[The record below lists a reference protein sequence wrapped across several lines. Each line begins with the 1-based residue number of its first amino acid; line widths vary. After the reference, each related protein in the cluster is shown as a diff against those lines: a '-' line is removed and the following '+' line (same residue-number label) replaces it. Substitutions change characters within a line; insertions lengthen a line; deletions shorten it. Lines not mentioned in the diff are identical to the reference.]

1 MLSFSFL
8 SLVVLLDELSFDD
21 SLLGAFLLPLLELL
35 FGSIKPLLP
44 DSSSFITLVALLV
57 IFTKV
62 EFLILMLL
70 PIISAFALIPLPKAK
85 ALIVAS

>member
-1 MLSFSFL
+1 ML
-8 SLVVLLDELSFDD
+8 
-21 SLLGAFLLPLLELL
+21 
-35 FGSIKPLLP
+35 

-57 IFTKV
+57 IFTKA